1 MAVARPTE
9 GIADGKPEQPKSA
22 GKASAANIT
31 DQERDWA
38 QQALAEYER
47 KNYKSCLEHLE
58 RIAETRLNDPK
69 VQLNRA
75 IVEFFNSGLCTTDRF
90 QKSLAEACKQVR
102 FQRAC
107 ANRCSN

>member
-9 GIADGKPEQPKSA
+9 GMTDKPEPKNA

-38 QQALAEYER
+38 QHALSEYER

-58 RIAETRLNDPK
+58 RIAETRPNDPK
-69 VQLNRA
+69 VQLNKA
-75 IVEFFNSGLCTTDRF
+75 IVEFYESGLCTTDRF
-90 QKSLAEACKQVR
+90 QKSLAEVCKQV
-102 FQRAC
+102 
-107 ANRCSN
+107 